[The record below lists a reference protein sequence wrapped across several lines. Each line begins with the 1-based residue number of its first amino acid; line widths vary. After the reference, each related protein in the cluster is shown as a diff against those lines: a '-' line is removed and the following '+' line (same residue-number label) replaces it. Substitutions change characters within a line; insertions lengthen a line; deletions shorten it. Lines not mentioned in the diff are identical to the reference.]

1 MKDPKDTITPA
12 SLQLPTLE
20 ADRSFFESRL
30 RPGQCR
36 DTLRKTGGECP
47 FYFVG
52 GHCRDCNLCHLFTL
66 TLLDAWTNAIDERR
80 KILIEASKN
89 KGGAHDD

>member
-1 MKDPKDTITPA
+1 MSVSDTVTPA

-20 ADRSFFESRL
+20 ADQLFFESHL

-36 DTLRKTGGECP
+36 DALRKTGGECP

-52 GHCRDCNLCHLFTL
+52 GYCRDCNLCHLFTL

-80 KILIEASKN
+80 KILIENSKN
-89 KGGAHDD
+89 KGGAHDN